1 MSVAREIAA
10 PSRLPTPQAEGAPVR
25 PAGNRVEV
33 LWVASALVLPF
44 AVLFALGVDAVADV
58 PAQSGSAELDF
69 LSDAD
74 LRPEPGEQR
83 AYLLLLLAPLGLAA
97 AVLLFARGSDK
108 PRRGRVYGGAA
119 VVALCGQALLIG
131 LVLVS
136 LWRQREIYS
145 YFASW
150 QIGLSVGLG
159 VLALLVVVAAPLRPV
174 RRALRGCRLP
184 AAKTRLPAAVVA
196 TVVVLITVAYTST
209 TVYKDDN
216 IARSPFETWYHLAFT
231 AEEITTVFSGRTPLV
246 DFVPQY
252 VSLLPYLAWPFLQVA
267 GVSVATLTLFFAVLT
282 GIGLL
287 SVFAAFWRVTGSAVL
302 AAVLYL
308 PLLSI
313 TFYPAIREG
322 VELHSLGTYY
332 AVLPLRYFFPL
343 LLTALVA
350 FLAPRAKE
358 WRAAVL
364 LGGTAGAGLVNNI
377 EFGIAALG
385 AVVVAVFVG
394 ALSTGP
400 TTRRWQAAFVAELR
414 LLVGVLLAV
423 LLFVLGTLVRSGSL
437 PDFSQS
443 LYFSRQ
449 FAASGFYMLPLPGPL
464 GMHLVLYL
472 TGASALVMALVCAVR
487 RSVRPG
493 AGGAGG
499 LALLGYSS
507 VFGLGAG
514 SYYVGRSHPLVL
526 IAVFCAWALCSA
538 MLTVEVL
545 GRLRG
550 LAGDL
555 PVRLLRAIP
564 AGAVVAQFALI
575 ATTLS
580 GADVLADQPGRLTA
594 SGDPRIFAA
603 LDMRAFLRDCA
614 VPGERV
620 MLLHPLGNWIS
631 ADAGVANYFPYNN
644 PSAVVTQQQV
654 AEVAAALGEHD
665 VTRVF
670 VGPLASPVQA
680 TALSAALGA
689 AGYEPVLER
698 PPSAPASD
706 WLVAGGPVTLWRQSM
721 TPAPCS

>member
-1 MSVAREIAA
+1 MSVARELAQ
-10 PSRLPTPQAEGAPVR
+10 PSRLSTPQAEDAPVSLD
-25 PAGNRVEV
+25 EQLDV
-33 LWVASALVLPF
+33 LWLASVLVVPIALV
-44 AVLFALGVDAVADV
+44 FALGVDAVADV
-58 PAQSGSAELDF
+58 SAQTGSAGLDF
-69 LSDAD
+69 LSEAD

-97 AVLLFARGSDK
+97 AVLLFAHGSDK
-108 PRRGRVYGGAA
+108 LRPGRVYGGAA
-119 VVALCGQALLIG
+119 VAALCGQALLIV

-150 QIGLSVGLG
+150 QIGLSASLG
-159 VLALLVVVAAPLRPV
+159 VLALLVVVAAPLRTV
-174 RRALRGCRLP
+174 RRALCGCRLL

-196 TVVVLITVAYTST
+196 TVVVLITAAYTST
-209 TVYKDDN
+209 TVYNDDN

-287 SVFAAFWRVTGSAVL
+287 SVFASFWRVTGSAAL

-313 TFYPAIREG
+313 TFYPAIRDG

-332 AVLPLRYFFPL
+332 AVLPMRYFFPL

-377 EFGIAALG
+377 EFGIVALG

-394 ALSTGP
+394 ALSAGP
-400 TTRRWQAAFVAELR
+400 TTRRWQAAFGAELR

-423 LLFVLGTLVRSGSL
+423 LIFVLGTLVRSGSL

-464 GMHLVLYL
+464 GMHLVVYL
-472 TGASALVMALVCAVR
+472 TGAAALVMALVCAVR

-499 LALLGYSS
+499 LALLAYSS

-550 LAGDL
+550 LAGDRF

-580 GADVLADQPGRLTA
+580 GADVLAGQPSRLIA
-594 SGDPRIFAA
+594 SGAPRIFAA

-644 PSAVVTQQQV
+644 PDAVITQQQV
-654 AEVAAALGEHD
+654 AEVAAALGEND
-665 VTRVF
+665 VTSVF
-670 VGPLASPVQA
+670 AGPFATSAQA
-680 TALSAALGA
+680 TALSAALVA

-698 PPSAPASD
+698 APSVPASD
-706 WLVAGGPVTLWRQSM
+706 WLVAGGPVTLWRQPM
-721 TPAPCS
+721 TPGPCS